1 MKRLLALF
9 LSVTMLVAATACG
22 SAKTSTDSGT
32 DSDSSTGSGEVIS
45 VWLPEYNE
53 NEKAAIKLVLDGFN
67 KENEGKYSAEMT
79 YIPRG
84 NSFEYENKIST
95 AAASGTLPD
104 VIMLDGPSM
113 ANYADAAIIQPLGG
127 YFEQADLDDF
137 VESVIVQGTYEDQLY
152 TLAPLESSVMLFYN
166 KTMLDAEGITP
177 PTELDKAWTWDDVY
191 EASKKLTKDDVYGI
205 NLTWDLGEGQIYGF
219 APVIWSNGSELV
231 AEDNSTTEGYLNSE
245 QAVQA
250 LTQMQRFSN
259 EKLMNLQALE
269 NDFWN
274 GGSAMYL
281 SGCWQFATSESYPDV
296 DWGVTYYPASPETKK
311 VVSPS
316 GDWSWG
322 ISSNAK
328 DPEAAAAFI
337 KYFTS
342 TESCVSLAEAAGKP
356 PARVSSFDQMEQ
368 FNEYPY
374 SILKEQVVGTA
385 HPRPKMV
392 SYPSL
397 SSEFSIAMQDI
408 LKGSD
413 AKTSLDTAVVHVD
426 EVIQRDQG

>member
-1 MKRLLALF
+1 MKRLLAVF
-9 LSVTMLVAATACG
+9 LSITMLFTATACG
-22 SAKTSTDSGT
+22 GSTSTDKGATESG
-32 DSDSSTGSGEVIS
+32 SGSGEVIS

-53 NEKAAIKLVLDGFN
+53 NEKAAIKKVLDGFN
-67 KENEGKYSAEMT
+67 KENEGKYSAELT

-113 ANYADAAIIQPLGG
+113 ANYADAEIIQPLGG

-137 VESVIVQGTYEDQLY
+137 VESVIVQGTYGDQLY
-152 TLAPLESSVMLFYN
+152 TLAPLESSVLLFYN

-191 EASKKLTKDDVYGI
+191 EAAKKLNKDDVYGI

-219 APVIWSNGSELV
+219 APVIWSNGSEIV
-231 AEDNSTTEGYLNSE
+231 SEDVSTTDGYLNSDK
-245 QAVQA
+245 AVQA
-250 LTQMQRFSN
+250 LTQMQRFPN

-281 SGCWQFATSESYPDV
+281 SGSWQFATSESYPDV

-322 ISSNAK
+322 ISSNAA

-342 TESCVSLAEAAGKP
+342 TESCITLAEAAGKP

-374 SILKEQVVGTA
+374 SILKEQVINTA

-392 SYPSL
+392 SYPAL
-397 SSEFSIAMQDI
+397 STEFSTAMQDI
-408 LKGSD
+408 LKGTD
-413 AKTSLDTAVVHVD
+413 AKTALDTAVTHVD
-426 EVIQRDQG
+426 EDIQRNQG